1 MSQVEVIRY
10 LKRNGEMSVEEL
22 AKNINVSIPS
32 IWHSLSVLLKSS
44 DVKKRALSKEE
55 VEKKGKRYTGRS
67 YVWKLKT
74 NGNQKN
80 IKRNIEN

>member
-1 MSQVEVIRY
+1 
-10 LKRNGEMSVEEL
+10 MSVEEL